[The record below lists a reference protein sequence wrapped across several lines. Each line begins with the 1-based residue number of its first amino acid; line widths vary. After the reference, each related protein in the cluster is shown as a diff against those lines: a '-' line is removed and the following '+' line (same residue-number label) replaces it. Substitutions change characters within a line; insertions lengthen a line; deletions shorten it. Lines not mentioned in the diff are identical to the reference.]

1 MVLRKKLDVQDVAIV
16 FGTFAPMHIG
26 HLSMILR
33 AKKMH
38 EGVVVV
44 TSGYEND
51 RGMEVGLELNKRFRY
66 VRELFTD
73 DEFVNVAKLDE
84 TNLPRY
90 PDGWLAWLDML
101 DKVVSESIIPDLA
114 DINVTVYC
122 GEPEYRDMIE
132 KLRPNWHVDLVDRT
146 EIIDVSA
153 TKIRNN
159 PIKYFNSITRPFK
172 KHFTKKVLL
181 AGPASTGK
189 TTLAQDLGKLF
200 NAPVSLEYAREY
212 QDKYNVDDDE
222 LDIKDY
228 MYLLTGQYEQTSNLI
243 DGDSNNGLVIA
254 DTNSI
259 VTLTYI
265 DYYMK
270 DEISAKDYEML
281 HKMYLQILHKEKW
294 DLILITMPNSSYVDD
309 GFRDMTM
316 QDDAT
321 RMSFTKHMLKLFEE
335 AGLSDKIKIL
345 DQGTEHDMYLYNLY
359 ESIRLIENE
368 IGIKLGTL

>member
-1 MVLRKKLDVQDVAIV
+1 MVLRKKLTSTDIAVV

-38 EGVVVV
+38 GGVVVV
-44 TSGYEND
+44 TSGYDND
-51 RGMEVGLELNKRFRY
+51 RGDKVGLGLQKRFRY
-66 VRELFTD
+66 VRELFND
-73 DEFVNVAKLDE
+73 DNFINVGKLDE

-90 PDGWLAWLDML
+90 PKGWAAWLDEL
-101 DKVVSESIIPDLA
+101 EKIVQTAIANPIDEVKI
-114 DINVTVYC
+114 TVYC
-122 GEPEYRDMIE
+122 GELEYKETINKM
-132 KLRPNWHVDLVDRT
+132 RPNWQVDLIDRT

-172 KHFTKKVLL
+172 KHFTKKVLI

-189 TTLAQDLGKLF
+189 TTLAIDLGKLF

-222 LDIKDY
+222 LDVKDY

-243 DGDSNNGLVIA
+243 DGDCNNGLVIA

-259 VTLTYI
+259 VTLAYI

-270 DEISAKDYEML
+270 DSISDKDYEML
-281 HKMYLQILHKEKW
+281 KTMYFQILNKEKW
-294 DLILITMPNSSYVDD
+294 DLILLTMPHSDYVDD
-309 GFRDMTM
+309 GFRDMSM
-316 QDDAT
+316 KDEEIRQG
-321 RMSFTKHMLKLFEE
+321 FTKHLLELIKE
-335 AGLSDKIKIL
+335 AGLEEKVKIL
-345 DQGTEHDMYLYNLY
+345 DHGYGHEMYLYNLH
-359 ESIRLIENE
+359 ELIRLIEQE